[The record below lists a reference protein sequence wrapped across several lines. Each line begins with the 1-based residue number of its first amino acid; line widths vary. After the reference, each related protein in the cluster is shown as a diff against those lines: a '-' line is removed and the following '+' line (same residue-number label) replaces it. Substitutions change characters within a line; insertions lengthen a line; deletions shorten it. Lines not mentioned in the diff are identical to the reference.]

1 MNFDNLI
8 TNDRRRKIFD
18 AVMSQPGPFTIKQI
32 LSAVPDEGFNYYMVR
47 ELLQALTYRGFL
59 TEESI
64 RTNKAKGGR
73 PTTLYILSKASRG
86 AF

>member
-8 TNDRRRKIFD
+8 TNDRRRKIFA

-32 LSAVPDEGFNYYMVR
+32 LSSVPNEGFNYYMVR

-64 RTNKAKGGR
+64 RTNKSKGGR
-73 PTTLYILSKASRG
+73 PTTLYILSKASR
-86 AF
+86 